1 LVQHTRFSQ
10 QIPVVGFVAHSGTG
24 KTTLLKRLIPLLRSR
39 GIRVGLIKHTHHTF
53 DMDTPGKDSYELRR
67 AGATQVL
74 LASRRRWALLAENP
88 KAVAEP
94 DLQTMLEQ
102 LDGRHLDLVL
112 VEGFKHAAFP
122 KVALY
127 RAASGKPP
135 TYPGDPHVMAVAAEG
150 PLPVPTAL
158 PLFDLNRAE
167 AIADFLID
175 HLRLYRRD
183 TDMTADPKADLVRH
197 YRWLRQYGCNDS
209 HSGNASLRAGDH
221 FWITPTGACA
231 DTLDPEQLVS
241 CPLRGAVTE
250 GASLD
255 ARLHQRVYQENA
267 QAAALLH
274 SHGPYTVA
282 VTLSGQDFTPVDF
295 EGQYYFGSVPVLTIA
310 YDRYLEE
317 APAAVARE
325 LASHPI
331 AVVRGHGVYAS
342 APTLNLAYKWTCS
355 LELSAKTYLIARQAG
370 SL

>member
-1 LVQHTRFSQ
+1 MQHTRLSHP
-10 QIPVVGFVAHSGTG
+10 IPVVGFVAPSGTG
-24 KTTLLKRLIPLLRSR
+24 KTTLLKRLIPLLGDR

-53 DMDTPGKDSYELRR
+53 DLDTPGKDSYELRR

-88 KAVAEP
+88 KGLGEP
-94 DLQTMLEQ
+94 DLQTMVEG
-102 LDGRHLDLVL
+102 LDGRRLDLVL

-127 RAASGKPP
+127 RAASGNPP
-135 TYPGDPHVMAVAAEG
+135 ACADDPHVIAVAAEG

-158 PLFDLNRAE
+158 PLFDINQPA

-175 HLRLYRRD
+175 HLGLDRRD
-183 TDMTADPKADLVRH
+183 TDMTADPKADLIRH

-209 HSGNASLRAGDH
+209 HSGNASLRAGDY

-231 DTLDPEQLVS
+231 DTLEPAQLVS
-241 CPLRGAVTE
+241 CPLQGAIAE

-282 VTLSGQDFTPVDF
+282 VTLSGQDFTPRDF
-295 EGQYYFGSVPVLTIA
+295 EGQYYFGSVPVVTIA

-317 APAAVARE
+317 APAAVARK
-325 LASHPI
+325 LANHPI
-331 AVVRGHGVYAS
+331 AVVRGHGVYAC

-355 LELSAKTYLIARQAG
+355 LELSAKTYLLARQAG